1 MSADDVDDIY
11 DEAPTDLWTRPPP
24 PRRPPP
30 PPPPPRSRPRRTDQI
45 EVDVLTAD
53 EVADILR
60 VDRKTVYDGAGRGE
74 IPCRRLGKRIL
85 FSRQAI
91 MLWLESKAA
100 S

>member
-1 MSADDVDDIY
+1 MSDAEDTL
-11 DEAPTDLWTRPPP
+11 DEAPTSVWTRPTPV
-24 PRRPPP
+24 RRPPP
-30 PPPPPRSRPRRTDQI
+30 PPPRSSPKARDPGI

-53 EVADILR
+53 EVAEILR